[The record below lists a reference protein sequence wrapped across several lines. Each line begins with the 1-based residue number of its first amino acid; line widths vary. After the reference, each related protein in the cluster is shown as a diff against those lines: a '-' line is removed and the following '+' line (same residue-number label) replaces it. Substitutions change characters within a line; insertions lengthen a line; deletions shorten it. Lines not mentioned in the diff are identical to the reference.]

1 MVARALGSSVTVL
14 FIFDP
19 HFLVPMEFSAVELE
33 IAVELTSLLV
43 CFMMDDDH
51 HLDLDRMS
59 QVESISSAFFAILQ
73 ACGACD
79 FLLNVK
85 LVWKAAATALATVE
99 AETGMDPAATI
110 PTINHEGPLRP
121 LTVLDHLQYAYV
133 HGLLPE
139 ATTGLH
145 DIEAFLTID
154 HPDLRRRVEDTI
166 LILATVS
173 RIMNQDFSPG

>member
-1 MVARALGSSVTVL
+1 
-14 FIFDP
+14 
-19 HFLVPMEFSAVELE
+19 MEFSAVELE

-51 HLDLDRMS
+51 HLDLDRIS

-85 LVWKAAATALATVE
+85 LVWKAAATAIATVE

-110 PTINHEGPLRP
+110 PTAAASYSIGPPRICAWTFARGDHWPLHSTQPGKVCGRP
-121 LTVLDHLQYAYV
+121 
-133 HGLLPE
+133 P
-139 ATTGLH
+139 
-145 DIEAFLTID
+145 
-154 HPDLRRRVEDTI
+154 
-166 LILATVS
+166 
-173 RIMNQDFSPG
+173 

>member
-1 MVARALGSSVTVL
+1 MAQAESVASV
-14 FIFDP
+14 
-19 HFLVPMEFSAVELE
+19 
-33 IAVELTSLLV
+33 
-43 CFMMDDDH
+43 
-51 HLDLDRMS
+51 
-59 QVESISSAFFAILQ
+59 FFAILQ

-79 FLLNVK
+79 F
-85 LVWKAAATALATVE
+85 WKAAATAMATVE

-110 PTINHEGPLRP
+110 PILNHEGPLRP

-145 DIEAFLTID
+145 DIEAFLTVD

-166 LILATVS
+166 LILAAVS
-173 RIMNQDFSPG
+173 HIMNQPHSPHRAAN